1 MKKIAFALIALVLT
15 AAFAACLACTGKPS
29 EPANTE
35 EAVDFNVTPLGA
47 YNAAFAVSGFGNMTA
62 VPKSDLSDIYGIDAS
77 KVADYAWYVSEN
89 PSLNADE
96 VAVFKLSDASYAE
109 TLKGI
114 FEARIARQLS
124 VAQSY
129 SPEEAGKLENASVTV
144 LGSWVYYCVGASSD
158 AMNSAIN
165 GLFK

>member
-1 MKKIAFALIALVLT
+1 MKKLVSALLVLVMAAALT
-15 AAFAACLACTGKPS
+15 ASFGCSGGSDK
-29 EPANTE
+29 PANTE

-62 VPKSDLSDIYGIDAS
+62 VPKSDYSDIYGIDAS
-77 KVADYAWYVSEN
+77 KVADSVWYVSEN

>member
-1 MKKIAFALIALVLT
+1 MKKLVSALLVLVLVLT
-15 AAFAACLACTGKPS
+15 AASFGCSGGNDKPD
-29 EPANTE
+29 NTE
-35 EAVDFNVTPLGA
+35 EAVGFNGA
-47 YNAAFAVSGFGNMTA
+47 ALDVYNAANAVSGFGTMTA
-62 VPKSDLSDIYGIDAS
+62 VPKADYSDIYGVDTS
-77 KVADYAWYVSEN
+77 KVEDSVWYVSEN

-96 VAVFKLSDASYAE
+96 IAVFKLSDPSYAE

-124 VAQSY
+124 VAETY

-144 LGSWVYYCVGASSD
+144 LGSWVYYCVGSASE

-165 GLFK
+165 GLLK